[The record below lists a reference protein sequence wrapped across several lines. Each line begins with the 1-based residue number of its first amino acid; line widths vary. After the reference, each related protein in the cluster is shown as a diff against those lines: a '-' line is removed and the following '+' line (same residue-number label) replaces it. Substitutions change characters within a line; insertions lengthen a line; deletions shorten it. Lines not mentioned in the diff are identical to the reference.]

1 MKIEAAKA
9 IRHYG
14 FLRKSGRYPWGS
26 GDTPYQRSLSFQAY
40 VKELKDAGMT
50 EAEIARG
57 VGEFDPTSTD
67 TYSVAKLR
75 ATTSLAKQ
83 AKMREEEST
92 ARRLKDKGMSNTAIA
107 KQMDK
112 PESTIR
118 ALLEPSRQSRED
130 VTTSVSALLKKKANE
145 HTYVDVG
152 LGTETMLGISKEK
165 LKTSL
170 AVLEAEG
177 YQVREISVEQVTQSG
192 KYTSILV
199 LTPPG
204 VTMEELNK
212 NRAQITP
219 LIAQTEDGGRT
230 FEVTKPPVSLNSARV
245 AVRYAKDGGSDMDGV
260 IELRRGVA
268 DISLGGKNYAQ
279 VRIAVDGTHY
289 LKGMAVYA
297 DDLPKGVDIRFN
309 TNKDDTGNKLD
320 ALKPL
325 ATENKDYPFGAIV
338 RNKFYIDNDGKRQQ
352 SVINTVGS
360 KDGAG
365 EEGAWDNYRRSLS
378 SQMLSKQSSIL
389 AREQLDLSYSRNK
402 AEYDNIMKLTNPTVR
417 KKLLDSFS
425 ERLDSHATDL
435 DAAAMPRQKTA
446 VILPIKSL
454 KDNEIYAP
462 AFKQGETVVLIRH
475 PHGGTFEI
483 PELKVNNKN
492 RDGQNMI
499 GTHVSDAV
507 GINAKVANKLSGA
520 DFDGDTVIVI
530 PNGNKRVRSSAT
542 LRELENFDTIRAYPG
557 YEGMRKLEGK
567 AKQTEMGKISNL
579 ITDMTIQKAP
589 ASEIARAVKH
599 SMVVIDAEK
608 HNLNW
613 KLSEQEHGIKQ
624 LREKYQFNPAT
635 GRSGGASTIVSRAG
649 SEFDVLERRLARKNE
664 GGPIDTK
671 TGAKRLVPTG
681 NTRVKNVFDEKTQ
694 TWSKIRVPVMQ
705 KTSRMMETDDANTL
719 VSTNRTPMEMVYAV
733 HANRTKAL
741 ANQAR
746 LDAYNTPP
754 ITRNPSAA
762 KAYKDQVASLNAQ
775 LDMVNRNKPL
785 ERQAQAL
792 ARAEFNATLRAN
804 RNMEKD
810 QIKKL
815 RTQTLTK
822 YRVRTGA
829 HRTTIKIS
837 PLEWEAIQ
845 AGAISN
851 TKLTQILQK
860 TEDSEIRKYAMPK
873 EQPTMSAA
881 KASRARMMAARGY
894 TQAEIAEHF
903 GVSTS
908 TLANV
913 LT

>member
-1 MKIEAAKA
+1 MKIEAEKA

-14 FLRKSGRYPWGS
+14 ILRKSGRYPWGS

-338 RNKFYIDNDGKRQQ
+338 RNKFYIDKDGKRQQ

-402 AEYDNIMKLTNPTVR
+402 AEYDNIMKLTDGYGCDTYIEATGHPSSVTQGMAMIRKLGRFVEFSVFGAPTTLDWSIIGDR
-417 KKLLDSFS
+417 KELDIRGAHLSPYTYPVAIDLL
-425 ERLDSHATDL
+425 ERGLVTS
-435 DAAAMPRQKTA
+435 KGI
-446 VILPIKSL
+446 V
-454 KDNEIYAP
+454 
-462 AFKQGETVVLIRH
+462 
-475 PHGGTFEI
+475 
-483 PELKVNNKN
+483 
-492 RDGQNMI
+492 
-499 GTHVSDAV
+499 THSY
-507 GINAKVANKLSGA
+507 KLSDWEA
-520 DFDGDTVIVI
+520 AFECAHSVESIKVLLV
-530 PNGNKRVRSSAT
+530 P
-542 LRELENFDTIRAYPG
+542 
-557 YEGMRKLEGK
+557 EGK
-567 AKQTEMGKISNL
+567 
-579 ITDMTIQKAP
+579 
-589 ASEIARAVKH
+589 
-599 SMVVIDAEK
+599 
-608 HNLNW
+608 
-613 KLSEQEHGIKQ
+613 
-624 LREKYQFNPAT
+624 
-635 GRSGGASTIVSRAG
+635 
-649 SEFDVLERRLARKNE
+649 
-664 GGPIDTK
+664 
-671 TGAKRLVPTG
+671 
-681 NTRVKNVFDEKTQ
+681 
-694 TWSKIRVPVMQ
+694 
-705 KTSRMMETDDANTL
+705 
-719 VSTNRTPMEMVYAV
+719 
-733 HANRTKAL
+733 
-741 ANQAR
+741 
-746 LDAYNTPP
+746 
-754 ITRNPSAA
+754 
-762 KAYKDQVASLNAQ
+762 
-775 LDMVNRNKPL
+775 
-785 ERQAQAL
+785 
-792 ARAEFNATLRAN
+792 
-804 RNMEKD
+804 
-810 QIKKL
+810 
-815 RTQTLTK
+815 
-822 YRVRTGA
+822 
-829 HRTTIKIS
+829 
-837 PLEWEAIQ
+837 
-845 AGAISN
+845 
-851 TKLTQILQK
+851 
-860 TEDSEIRKYAMPK
+860 
-873 EQPTMSAA
+873 
-881 KASRARMMAARGY
+881 
-894 TQAEIAEHF
+894 
-903 GVSTS
+903 
-908 TLANV
+908 
-913 LT
+913 